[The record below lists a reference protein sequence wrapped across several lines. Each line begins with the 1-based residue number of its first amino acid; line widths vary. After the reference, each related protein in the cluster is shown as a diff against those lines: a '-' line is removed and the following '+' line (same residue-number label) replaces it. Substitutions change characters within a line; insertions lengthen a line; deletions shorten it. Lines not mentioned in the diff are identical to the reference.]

1 MRTRVLGKDLQVS
14 AVGFGCMGI
23 SHAYGE
29 PMSKREALKLLCE
42 AVDKGYTFFDTAE
55 CYIGENSNNEEIVGE
70 ALAPYKGKVQIA
82 TKFGIKHE
90 GRSLICDSRPE
101 TIKRSVEGSL
111 KRLGVDCID
120 LYYQHRIDRQLPAE
134 EVASV
139 MAQLIREGKIA
150 HWGVSEANEEY
161 LRKAHAVCPIT
172 AIQNRYSMMFRD
184 YEKLFPVLEELNIG
198 FVAFS
203 PLANGFLSAKYNAE
217 TRFDSNKD
225 YRGEMPQFQREA
237 YGQNIELIS
246 LLKNIAAKRNTT
258 TAQIALAWLLGKKP
272 YIVPIPGTT
281 KIDRMKENAKAAEVW
296 LTEKE
301 VGEIDAALGKMKM
314 SAVFGGHKS

>member
-1 MRTRVLGKDLQVS
+1 MRTRILGKDLQVS

-29 PMSKREALKLLCE
+29 PMNKREAIKLLRE
-42 AVDKGYTFFDTAE
+42 AVEKGYTFFDTAE

-90 GRSLICDSRPE
+90 GRSLLCDSRPE
-101 TIKRSVEGSL
+101 IIKKSVEGSL
-111 KRLGVDCID
+111 KRLGVECID
-120 LYYQHRIDRQLPAE
+120 LYYQHRIDRQVPAE
-134 EVASV
+134 EVAGI
-139 MAQLIREGKIA
+139 MAQLIKEGKIA

-161 LRKAHAVCPIT
+161 LRKAHAVCPVT
-172 AIQNRYSMMFRD
+172 AIQNRYSMMYRD
-184 YEKLFPVLEELNIG
+184 YEKLFPVLEELSIG

-203 PLANGFLSAKYNAE
+203 PLANGFLSARYNAE

-237 YGQNIELIS
+237 YGQNIELIT

-301 VGEIDAALGKMKM
+301 VGEIDAALDKMQM
-314 SAVFGGHKS
+314 SSVFGGHKS

>member
-1 MRTRVLGKDLQVS
+1 
-14 AVGFGCMGI
+14 MGI

-29 PMSKREALKLLCE
+29 PMNKREAIKLLRE
-42 AVDKGYTFFDTAE
+42 AVEKGYTFFDTAE

-70 ALAPYKGKVQIA
+70 ALAPFKGKVQIA

-90 GRSLICDSRPE
+90 GRSLICDSHPE
-101 TIKRSVEGSL
+101 TIKKSVEGSL
-111 KRLGVDCID
+111 RRLGVERID
-120 LYYQHRIDRQLPAE
+120 LYYQHRIDRQVPAE
-134 EVASV
+134 EVAGV
-139 MAQLIREGKIA
+139 MSELIKEGKIA
-150 HWGVSEANEEY
+150 HWGVSEATEEY
-161 LRKAHAVCPIT
+161 LRKAHAICPIT
-172 AIQNRYSMMFRD
+172 AIQNRYSMMYRE

-217 TRFDSNKD
+217 TKFDSNKD

-237 YGQNIELIS
+237 YGQNIELIT

-258 TAQIALAWLLGKKP
+258 TAQIALAWLIGKKP

-281 KIDRMKENAKAAEVW
+281 KTERMKENAKVAEVL

-301 VGEIDAALGKMKM
+301 ISEIDAALNKIPM
-314 SAVFGGHKS
+314 SAVFGGHK

>member
-1 MRTRVLGKDLQVS
+1 MQTRILGKNLQVS

-29 PMSKREALKLLCE
+29 PMEKNDAIKLLHE

-55 CYIGENSNNEEIVGE
+55 CYVGEDSNNEQIVGE
-70 ALAPYKGKVQIA
+70 ALAPFKDHVQIA
-82 TKFGIKHE
+82 TKFRDKHE
-90 GRSLICDSRPE
+90 GRLLICDSRPE
-101 TIKRSVEGSL
+101 TIRKSVDGSL
-111 KRLGVDCID
+111 QRLGVECID
-120 LYYQHRIDRQLPAE
+120 LYYQHRIDRQVPAE
-134 EVASV
+134 EIAGV
-139 MAQLIREGKIA
+139 MARLIEEGKIA

-161 LRKAHAVCPIT
+161 LRKAHAVCPVT
-172 AIQNRYSMMFRD
+172 AIQNRYSMMYRE

-203 PLANGFLSAKYNAE
+203 PLANGFLSIRYNAE
-217 TRFDSNKD
+217 TKFESSKD
-225 YRGEMPQFQREA
+225 YRGDMPQFQKNA
-237 YGQNIELIS
+237 YEQNAELIA

-258 TAQIALAWLLGKKP
+258 MAQIALAWLICKKP

-281 KIDRMKENAKAAEVW
+281 KTERMKENANAADVW

-301 VGEIDAALGKMKM
+301 IQGIDAALNNMSM
-314 SAVFGGHKS
+314 SAVFGGHK